1 MWAHMWPMYKAGV
14 TPRGLDE
21 PRDRGAKSGELVCGV
36 RVAGWQDAPILTQP
50 GPPRSKTSP
59 GSTPHLPRTTDER
72 SGWPRY
78 TTGSSGQRT
87 QPWAGPGSVCRE
99 GDGTDYIV

>member
-36 RVAGWQDAPILTQP
+36 RVAGWQDAPIRILTQP

-59 GSTPHLPRTTDER
+59 GSPPAANYRRAIGLAALHDRELR
-72 SGWPRY
+72 SANTALGWPRF
-78 TTGSSGQRT
+78 R
-87 QPWAGPGSVCRE
+87 V
-99 GDGTDYIV
+99 

>member
-50 GPPRSKTSP
+50 GPPLPRLPTCRELQTSDRAGRATRPGAPVSEHSP
-59 GSTPHLPRTTDER
+59 GLAPVPCV
-72 SGWPRY
+72 G
-78 TTGSSGQRT
+78 
-87 QPWAGPGSVCRE
+87 RE
-99 GDGTDYIV
+99 MELIV